1 MTDRIVVFDGS
12 RKDFE
17 AMIKAEISA
26 DDVTI
31 PFMEL
36 IQHYNARIRPSE
48 SGVKESALYN
58 NIEVDNCIVRSDDY
72 ASVLEHALSNFV
84 NIVRLISFAQA
95 WSCRRLI
102 CGNRA
107 CVNAFWCR

>member
-1 MTDRIVVFDGS
+1 MTNRIVVFDGS

-17 AMIKAEISA
+17 TLIRAEISEY
-26 DDVTI
+26 DVTI

-58 NIEVDNCIVRSDDY
+58 NHRS
-72 ASVLEHALSNFV
+72 
-84 NIVRLISFAQA
+84 R
-95 WSCRRLI
+95 
-102 CGNRA
+102 
-107 CVNAFWCR
+107 